1 MSVKST
7 PRCRSRRSPQRDPA
21 CRGLNHRRPRPAGD
35 QLVRRRGHRRRRP
48 GSSVW
53 SVPGAVAGQRR
64 SSVPVGCSCVG
75 WALDPRGRV
84 AWSRIHV
91 FCVRERAAPG
101 SSPSLRH
108 LVSQTADIWYRKCPA
123 DGIVRR
129 PAGAVIAHRR
139 GGRPVRMRSMW
150 VLPCLGAGV
159 PATAGW
165 DARSRPPAVR
175 RPSHR
180 TGWCHTPLSEWGHE

>member
-1 MSVKST
+1 MSIQSHDAAAGVPHNETRLSRPQPPPAATRGRST
-7 PRCRSRRSPQRDPA
+7 RAAPGASAS
-21 CRGLNHRRPRPAGD
+21 PAGI
-35 QLVRRRGHRRRRP
+35 VGAECA
-48 GSSVW
+48 GSGG
-53 SVPGAVAGQRR
+53 GATAVEGG
-64 SSVPVGCSCVG
+64 VPVGCSCVA

-84 AWSRIHV
+84 AWSRSRS

-139 GGRPVRMRSMW
+139 GGRPGRVTRSTNGSAGLVRRGARGRRMGRSES
-150 VLPCLGAGV
+150 PSRGSPTTTLGPV
-159 PATAGW
+159 
-165 DARSRPPAVR
+165 SHPPARV
-175 RPSHR
+175 
-180 TGWCHTPLSEWGHE
+180 GA

>member
-1 MSVKST
+1 MAIQPHDAAAGVPDNETRLSRPQPPPAATSGRST
-7 PRCRSRRSPQRDPA
+7 R
-21 CRGLNHRRPRPAGD
+21 AG
-35 QLVRRRGHRRRRP
+35 RWHRRRRP
-48 GSSVW
+48 GSSVR

-84 AWSRIHV
+84 AWSRISAC
-91 FCVRERAAPG
+91 CVRERAAPG

-129 PAGAVIAHRR
+129 PAGAVIAHGHR
-139 GGRPVRMRSMW
+139 GRPGRMRSMA
-150 VLPCLGAGV
+150 VRSCVHARV
-159 PATAGW
+159 PSTAGW
-165 DARSRPPAVR
+165 DARNRPPAGR
-175 RPSHR
+175 RPPHR
-180 TGWCHTPLSEWGHE
+180 TGRCHTPLSEWGHE